1 MSTRDGMRSTLRST
15 RRGPM
20 ASDTDGDAAP
30 AVGAAIPSDGDPLD
44 FIELDLV
51 TTPIVE
57 PCRSR

>member
-1 MSTRDGMRSTLRST
+1 MSTRAGLRST

-20 ASDTDGDAAP
+20 ASDTDGDPAH

-51 TTPIVE
+51 TAPIVE
-57 PCRSR
+57 PCCSR